1 MQTNKIDKQIADKLK
16 NRELTPSVSAWERL
30 SNQLDEQQASKKS
43 NWYKYAGY
51 AASIVLLISVGFT
64 FFTEKAVENG
74 KEIISN
80 VAIDTLELN
89 DDKVNVKEIINI
101 ENALATK
108 EEKKVEEKVT
118 KKKIEDRVI
127 KYQQKKNYSIASVN
141 KSLRKVEEIKKE
153 DLFKENTIVIAN
165 ADKKV
170 IKETSV
176 IKKER
181 VNSRVKVNGDD
192 LLFAV
197 THSPEE
203 VQEYY
208 AKYKINRKEVLNT
221 IQKELIKSNL
231 KIDPETI
238 LAEVELDIE
247 ETDFQQNFMNKLK
260 LKLSDVIVAFADR
273 NK

>member
-1 MQTNKIDKQIADKLK
+1 MQTNKIDKQIANKLK
-16 NRELTPSVSAWERL
+16 NRELKPSVSAWERL

-43 NWYKYAGY
+43 IWYKYAGY
-51 AASIVLLISVGFT
+51 AASILLLISLGFS
-64 FFTEKAVENG
+64 FFSESTVENR

-80 VAIDTLELN
+80 VTIDTLQLN
-89 DDKVNVKEIINI
+89 DDKVDVKEIINV

-108 EEKKVEEKVT
+108 EEKEVEDKVT
-118 KKKIEDRVI
+118 EKKIEDKVI
-127 KYQQKKNYSIASVN
+127 NYQQKKSYSIASVN
-141 KSLRKVEEIKKE
+141 KSLNRVEEIKKE
-153 DLFKENTIVIAN
+153 DVPNQVMIAI

-176 IKKER
+176 IKKEGIK
-181 VNSRVKVNGDD
+181 SRVKVNGDD

-197 THSPEE
+197 THSPQE

-221 IQKELIKSNL
+221 IQEELIKSNL

-260 LKLSDVIVAFADR
+260 VKLSDVIVAFADR